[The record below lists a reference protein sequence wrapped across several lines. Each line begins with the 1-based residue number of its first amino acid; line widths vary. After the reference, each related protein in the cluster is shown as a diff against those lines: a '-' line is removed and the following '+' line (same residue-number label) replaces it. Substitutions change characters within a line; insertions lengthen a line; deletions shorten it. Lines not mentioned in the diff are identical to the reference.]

1 MGVGRGGGF
10 VAVGVFVGGNVF
22 VGVGVGP
29 GVDVTVAVAVF
40 VAVGGEVG
48 ELVVVA
54 TMGGNNV
61 FVGESVG
68 DGVSV
73 DCCTNASPGASPLSC
88 SAAWLTSS
96 GRVENMPNAESSRTT
111 RNRMPTHPTPSI

>member
-1 MGVGRGGGF
+1 MGKGGGF

-29 GVDVTVAVAVF
+29 GVAVAVAVAVL

-48 ELVVVA
+48 ELVAVA
-54 TMGGNNV
+54 TMGGNSV
-61 FVGESVG
+61 FVGEG
-68 DGVSV
+68 DGEGVPV

-88 SAAWLTSS
+88 PAAWLTSS
-96 GRVENMPNAESSRTT
+96 GRLENMPKAESSRTT